1 MQCLAMNSYCVN
13 MQEDTICIRAGKI
26 ILKTP
31 PVSYKRD
38 SLRLGIS
45 IAAPLIAG
53 VIGSIFTSESVS
65 TWYQTIEKPSF
76 NPPNWLFGPVWTML
90 YVMMGISLFL
100 VWRATSTATFHEDR
114 RSRKE
119 LAAFIAFGTQL
130 ILNVLWSF
138 LFFGLRSPQL
148 AFAEIMILLISI
160 VMTIVIFSKISKL
173 AAVLMLPYA
182 GWVTFASF
190 LNLQIWLVNSS

>member
-1 MQCLAMNSYCVN
+1 M
-13 MQEDTICIRAGKI
+13 
-26 ILKTP
+26 KTP

-45 IAAPLIAG
+45 IAAPLIAS

-76 NPPNWLFGPVWTML
+76 SPPNWLFGPVWTTL

-100 VWRATSTATFHEDR
+100 IWRATSTTFLKDR
-114 RSRKE
+114 QNRKI
-119 LAAFIAFGTQL
+119 AAFIAFGSQL

-138 LFFGLRSPQL
+138 IFFGLRSPQL
-148 AFAEIMILLISI
+148 AFAEIVILLISI
-160 VMTIVIFSKISKL
+160 VVTIVIFYKISRL
-173 AAVLMLPYA
+173 AAVLMMPYA
-182 GWVTFASF
+182 AWVTFASF
-190 LNLQIWLVNSS
+190 LNLQIWLLNSS